1 MVSHQ
6 SYEATNH
13 ISLCLCAA
21 KKGGFYYPIF
31 IIFDNFLLG
40 PATYKEIT
48 KATQHVWESVR

>member
-1 MVSHQ
+1 VSHQ

-40 PATYKEIT
+40 PAT
-48 KATQHVWESVR
+48 